1 MAYMLLIMENAEE
14 RRRRPAD
21 VRMQAYERMMQ
32 FRDDLQARDVY
43 LSSSA
48 LGSDADGARI
58 ESRGGKRSVH
68 DGPFAEAKEIVGGFF
83 LIDVATKAEALAIAN
98 DCPAIEWATVE
109 VRSTGR
115 PCHEA

>member
-1 MAYMLLIMENAEE
+1 MPYMLLIMENAEE
-14 RRRRPAD
+14 RRRRHAD
-21 VRMQAYERMMQ
+21 HRMVAYERMMQ
-32 FRDDLQARDVY
+32 FRDGLQARGVY

-48 LGSDADGARI
+48 LGSDADGVRV
-58 ESRGGKRSVH
+58 ESRGGKRIIH

-83 LIDVATKAEALAIAN
+83 LIDVATRAEALSIAN
-98 DCPAIEWATVE
+98 ECPAIEWATVE